1 MFVSAKSIGLVCTGV
16 ATAWLIRNLS
26 RLPDPFQSRSCQGV
40 KWRRAFPDAAKN
52 DIRSF
57 LSMFT
62 QAFGFPEKKRLLFEP
77 ADTFLGIYRS
87 LYPYKWMPDALEL
100 ETFAS
105 MVKKTYGISLVD
117 VWSDKLT
124 LGKLFSLSQD
134 KTGLE

>member
-1 MFVSAKSIGLVCTGV
+1 MLVSAKSIGLVCTGI
-16 ATAWLIRNLS
+16 AAAWLIRNLS
-26 RLPDPFQSRSCQGV
+26 RLPDPFQSRSCQGI
-40 KWRRAFPDAAKN
+40 KWHREFPDAAKK

-62 QAFGFPEKKRLLFEP
+62 QAFGLPEKKRLLFEP
-77 ADTFLGIYRS
+77 ADTFLEIYRS

-100 ETFAS
+100 ETFAL
-105 MVKKTYGISLVD
+105 MVKKTYGISLAD

>member
-1 MFVSAKSIGLVCTGV
+1 MLVSAKSIGLVCTGV
-16 ATAWLIRNLS
+16 AAAWLIRNLS

-40 KWRRAFPDAAKN
+40 KWHRAFPDAAKK

-62 QAFGFPEKKRLLFEP
+62 HAFGFPEKKRLLFEP

-105 MVKKTYGISLVD
+105 MVKKTYGISLSD

-124 LGKLFSLSQD
+124 LGKLFSLSQN

>member
-1 MFVSAKSIGLVCTGV
+1 MLVSAKSIGLVCTG
-16 ATAWLIRNLS
+16 AAAWLIRNLS
-26 RLPDPFQSRSCQGV
+26 KFPDPFQSRSCQGV
-40 KWRRAFPDAAKN
+40 KWHRAFPDAAKK

-57 LSMFT
+57 LSIFT

-77 ADTFLGIYRS
+77 ADNFLVIYRS

-105 MVKKTYGISLVD
+105 MVKKTYGISLAD
-117 VWSDKLT
+117 VWNDKLT

-134 KTGLE
+134 KAGLD

>member
-1 MFVSAKSIGLVCTGV
+1 MLVSGKSIGLVCAGV
-16 ATAWLIRNLS
+16 AAAWLIRNLS
-26 RLPDPFQSRSCQGV
+26 RLPDTFQSRSCQGV
-40 KWRRAFPDAAKN
+40 KWHRAFPDAAKK

-62 QAFGFPEKKRLLFEP
+62 QAFGFPEQTRLLFEP
-77 ADTFLGIYRS
+77 ADTFFGVYRS
-87 LYPYKWMPDALEL
+87 LYPYNWMPDALEL

-105 MVKKTYGISLVD
+105 MVKKTYGISLAD
-117 VWSDKLT
+117 VWSDTLT

>member
-1 MFVSAKSIGLVCTGV
+1 MLVSAKAIGLICTGV
-16 ATAWLIRNLS
+16 AAAWLIRNPS
-26 RLPDPFQSRSCQGV
+26 RLPEPFQSRRCQGV
-40 KWRRAFPDAAKN
+40 KWHWAFPHAAKN

-62 QAFGFPEKKRLLFEP
+62 RAFGFPEKKQLSFEP

-105 MVKKTYGISLVD
+105 MLKKTYDISLAD
-117 VWSDKLT
+117 VWSEKLT
-124 LGKLFSLSQD
+124 LGKLFSLTQN

>member
-1 MFVSAKSIGLVCTGV
+1 MLVLAKSIGLVCTGV
-16 ATAWLIRNLS
+16 AAAWLIRNLG

-40 KWRRAFPDAAKN
+40 KWHRAFPDATKK

-57 LSMFT
+57 LSIFT

-77 ADTFLGIYRS
+77 ADTFFGIYRR

-105 MVKKTYGISLVD
+105 MVKKTYGISLAD

-124 LGKLFSLSQD
+124 LGQLFSLSQD
-134 KTGLE
+134 KTGLK

>member
-1 MFVSAKSIGLVCTGV
+1 
-16 ATAWLIRNLS
+16 
-26 RLPDPFQSRSCQGV
+26 
-40 KWRRAFPDAAKN
+40 
-52 DIRSF
+52 
-57 LSMFT
+57 MFT

-77 ADTFLGIYRS
+77 ADTFLEIYRS

-100 ETFAS
+100 ETFAL
-105 MVKKTYGISLVD
+105 MVKKTYGISLAD